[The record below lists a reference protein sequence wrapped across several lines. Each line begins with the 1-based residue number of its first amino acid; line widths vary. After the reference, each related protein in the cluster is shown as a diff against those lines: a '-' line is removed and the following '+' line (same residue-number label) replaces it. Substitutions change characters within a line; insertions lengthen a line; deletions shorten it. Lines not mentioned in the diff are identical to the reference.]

1 MKIIENL
8 VSVLDTEKVKYEY
21 SYRIMETN
29 FNNSAFF
36 GIEIERI
43 DYINGKVVNIE
54 RETIDKIS
62 EDLNKVEQLHKLVF
76 DNLVSP
82 IHLIDILGE
91 YVDKYIA
98 EFKEERAIVYI

>member
-54 RETIDKIS
+54 REAIDKIS
-62 EDLNKVEQLHKLVF
+62 ENLNKVEQLHKLVF

-91 YVDKYIA
+91 YVDEYIA
-98 EFKEERAIVYI
+98 EFKEERTIVYI